1 MEKRAKTRRTP
12 ASLKCTLLGY
22 TTFYPLLVPVL
33 ITATHKSLNNAWN
46 QAYMLPLQPN
56 VYLILSKVNIHVGDP
71 LQPPHNH
78 HPL

>member
-1 MEKRAKTRRTP
+1 MEKRAKTRRIP
-12 ASLKCTLLGY
+12 ASLKFTLFGY
-22 TTFYPLLVPVL
+22 TTFYPLLVTVL
-33 ITATHKSLNNAWN
+33 ITVTHESLDNAQN

-56 VYLILSKVNIHVGDP
+56 VYLTLSEVNIHVGDP